1 MKSIGAVLAGL
12 LIIVILSSA
21 VDVVLHATGVF
32 PPWGQPM
39 SDALFAL
46 ATAYRIVISIGG
58 CYIAARLAPNRP
70 MQHALA
76 LGVVGVVISAI
87 GAAVTIGKGPQFGPM
102 WYPLALVAV
111 SMPCAWLGGRWMRSV

>member
-21 VDVVLHATGVF
+21 VDVVLHAAGVF
-32 PPWGQPM
+32 PPWGQPT

-46 ATAYRIVISIGG
+46 ATGYRIVISIGG

-70 MQHALA
+70 MRHAIA
-76 LGVVGVVISAI
+76 LGIAGVVISAI
-87 GAAVTIGKGPQFGPM
+87 GAAVTIGRGPEFGPM

-111 SMPCAWLGGRWMRSV
+111 SLPCAWVGGRLRTS